1 MMIDKDR
8 FQEKITIYKSYI
20 GKRWLFWGG
29 EYLSNDD
36 KRFVEGCFDYLVWV
50 EQNNRNIKEIIDGEM
65 IEGIIAFKD
74 NMSLLTRI
82 LWECDSVKGY
92 LCVDTDDP
100 YENEN
105 LESKLMRK
113 KLWEI
118 IGLNAKDSIEGGGW
132 IDSYERKKFSEKEMD
147 EFSENVVIKLKPYIN
162 ETSKV
167 LEIGCASGLTMF
179 KLCNRVQDY
188 YAIDLSTININKNKE
203 KANVMGICN
212 LHLYDIPAHEITSI
226 KENDF
231 DFIIMNSVTQ
241 CFCGINY
248 LRNIIRTCIDLIK
261 DRGYIFIGDVMDRNK
276 KNVFYE
282 SLRLY
287 KEQHP
292 TSRTKLDLSQEL
304 YLAKDYFRDLLV
316 DFNEISK
323 IEFSDKIHTIQNEL
337 TRYRYDAL
345 IYIEKTG
352 ITKKETTLKKKY
364 QFAIS
369 IME

>member
-1 MMIDKDR
+1 
-8 FQEKITIYKSYI
+8 
-20 GKRWLFWGG
+20 
-29 EYLSNDD
+29 
-36 KRFVEGCFDYLVWV
+36 
-50 EQNNRNIKEIIDGEM
+50 
-65 IEGIIAFKD
+65 
-74 NMSLLTRI
+74 
-82 LWECDSVKGY
+82 
-92 LCVDTDDP
+92 
-100 YENEN
+100 
-105 LESKLMRK
+105 
-113 KLWEI
+113 
-118 IGLNAKDSIEGGGW
+118 
-132 IDSYERKKFSEKEMD
+132 
-147 EFSENVVIKLKPYIN
+147 
-162 ETSKV
+162 
-167 LEIGCASGLTMF
+167 
-179 KLCNRVQDY
+179 
-188 YAIDLSTININKNKE
+188 
-203 KANVMGICN
+203 
-212 LHLYDIPAHEITSI
+212 
-226 KENDF
+226 
-231 DFIIMNSVTQ
+231 
-241 CFCGINY
+241 
-248 LRNIIRTCIDLIK
+248 
-261 DRGYIFIGDVMDRNK
+261 MDRNK